1 MLNVVLF
8 RIIREAL
15 GLPHKDRSEVLGKRR
30 RSARG
35 TQIETII
42 IEAEMVAYKKGTG
55 IDGVQEVYD
64 YKVAVN

>member
-1 MLNVVLF
+1 MLNVILF

-15 GLPHKDRSEVLGKRR
+15 GLPHRDRSEVLAKR
-30 RSARG
+30 RSARR

-55 IDGVQEVYD
+55 IDGTQDIYD
-64 YKVAVN
+64 YKIVLS

>member
-1 MLNVVLF
+1 MLNVVLS

-15 GLPHKDRSEVLGKRR
+15 GLPHRDRSEVLAKR
-30 RSARG
+30 RSARR

-55 IDGVQEVYD
+55 IDGAQGIYEYEIIL
-64 YKVAVN
+64 N